1 MPDKSPQ
8 RPNIG
13 TLTGQGNRHI
23 RGEGGHI
30 NACGP
35 TKRLHLNIL
44 LRKGLLEQIAM
55 KIEHEWTTTLEFWES
70 CLRLVRS

>member
-23 RGEGGHI
+23 RGERRPH
-30 NACGP
+30 
-35 TKRLHLNIL
+35 KQRLWAHEKTTPKYSAA
-44 LRKGLLEQIAM
+44 KGSTGADRNEDR
-55 KIEHEWTTTLEFWES
+55 T
-70 CLRLVRS
+70 